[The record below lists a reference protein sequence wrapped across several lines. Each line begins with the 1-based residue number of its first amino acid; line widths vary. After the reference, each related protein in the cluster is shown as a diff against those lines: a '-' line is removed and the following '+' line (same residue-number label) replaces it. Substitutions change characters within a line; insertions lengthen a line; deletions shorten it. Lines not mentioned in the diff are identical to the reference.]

1 MPENKRTGECP
12 DCGALISLKDPI
24 IREITTCEDCGAIL
38 ELISIEPLLFEMA
51 ELEGE
56 DWGE

>member
-1 MPENKRTGECP
+1 MPENTRVGECP
-12 DCGALISLKDPI
+12 DCGALISLKDPV
-24 IREITTCEDCGAIL
+24 IREITCCEECSSTL
-38 ELISIEPLLFEMA
+38 EVISTEPLLFEIA

>member
-1 MPENKRTGECP
+1 MAEVARTGECP
-12 DCGALISLKDPI
+12 ECGALISLKDPV
-24 IREITTCEDCGAIL
+24 IREITTCEECGVTL
-38 ELISIEPLLFEMA
+38 EVISIEPLLFEIA

>member
-1 MPENKRTGECP
+1 MPGNTRTGECP
-12 DCGALISLKDPI
+12 DCGTLISLKDPVV
-24 IREITTCEDCGAIL
+24 REITSCEECSVTL
-38 ELISIEPLLFEMA
+38 EVISLEPLLFEIA

>member
-1 MPENKRTGECP
+1 MPENTRTGECP
-12 DCGALISLKDPI
+12 DCGVLISLKDPV
-24 IREITTCEDCGAIL
+24 IREISTCEECGATL
-38 ELISIEPLLFEMA
+38 EVTSIEPLLFEMA